1 MKNGNVSFYRW
12 IILFSIVPIIISSE
26 IMWLS
31 LAPISSIAEKYYNVS
46 SFWITLFTMSYMI
59 MFVVFTF
66 PASWVIDRYGYRCSL
81 TIGAVLTAL
90 FGLTRAYFAD
100 NFALV
105 IVSQYLIAAGQPFLI
120 NISTKVPANWFPISE
135 RATAAGILTMAQ
147 YLGFALP
154 MIIAPAMV
162 ESSGLPAVLRTFAI
176 IAVVSAVISI
186 ALTKERP
193 AVPPPGPKPERED
206 FSAASVR
213 KLLHNKEYLLA
224 LFIAFISIGVFN
236 TILTLIESI
245 LLPRGID
252 PIQAGVIG
260 AVFVAA
266 GVVGAIILPI
276 ISDIM
281 HIRVPFLISAIIALV
296 PLYLGFTYIS
306 GFLMLVIIAGIAGFA
321 IMGAAPILF
330 QHGSEVAYPTQEGT
344 SLGMILLMGQ
354 ISGVLFVFLFEA
366 LAAGFHSV
374 IPPMLVIVALT
385 ASEIPFAFKMKESQL
400 LKRGDS

>member
-1 MKNGNVSFYRW
+1 MRTTTSHRLHPRLFPGSFLLLFLLAAL
-12 IILFSIVPIIISSE
+12 IGILMPATPVAAAPILRLDVVLVPGTIVP
-26 IMWLS
+26 
-31 LAPISSIAEKYYNVS
+31 
-46 SFWITLFTMSYMI
+46 
-59 MFVVFTF
+59 
-66 PASWVIDRYGYRCSL
+66 
-81 TIGAVLTAL
+81 
-90 FGLTRAYFAD
+90 
-100 NFALV
+100 
-105 IVSQYLIAAGQPFLI
+105 IAAGQPFLI

-162 ESSGLPAVLRTFAI
+162 ESSGLPAVLMTFAI
-176 IAVVSAVISI
+176 IAVASAVISI

-252 PIQAGVIG
+252 PVQAGVIG

-276 ISDIM
+276 ISDMM

-374 IPPMLVIVALT
+374 IPPMLAIVALT
-385 ASEIPFAFKMKESQL
+385 AAEIPFAFKMKESPL
-400 LKRGDS
+400 LKRGDR

>member
-1 MKNGNVSFYRW
+1 M
-12 IILFSIVPIIISSE
+12 
-26 IMWLS
+26 
-31 LAPISSIAEKYYNVS
+31 
-46 SFWITLFTMSYMI
+46 
-59 MFVVFTF
+59 
-66 PASWVIDRYGYRCSL
+66 
-81 TIGAVLTAL
+81 
-90 FGLTRAYFAD
+90 
-100 NFALV
+100 
-105 IVSQYLIAAGQPFLI
+105 
-120 NISTKVPANWFPISE
+120 
-135 RATAAGILTMAQ
+135 
-147 YLGFALP
+147 
-154 MIIAPAMV
+154 
-162 ESSGLPAVLRTFAI
+162 
-176 IAVVSAVISI
+176 
-186 ALTKERP
+186 
-193 AVPPPGPKPERED
+193 
-206 FSAASVR
+206 
-213 KLLHNKEYLLA
+213 
-224 LFIAFISIGVFN
+224 FIAFISIGVSISEYDPDCRSN
-236 TILTLIESI
+236 LILS
-245 LLPRGID
+245 LPRGID

-306 GFLMLVIIAGIAGFA
+306 GFLMLVIIAGIDAGFA

-400 LKRGDS
+400 LKRG